1 MIRDTG
7 WERGGLCNICK
18 GPGEWGVEGAD
29 REGSERGG
37 GEGAE
42 RGKIDDKT
50 KQKKRNKK
58 GKTTKYTEMR

>member
-1 MIRDTG
+1 MGEGRVMQYMQRPRRVG
-7 WERGGLCNICK
+7 CRGGRPR
-18 GPGEWGVEGAD
+18 GQ
-29 REGSERGG
+29 REGGG